1 MSSRTLAIVLIV
13 LGIAGLALFALADVI
28 GFTQPNVFDGS
39 QIVGVVG
46 GALLLLIGIGLLAN
60 AWQEEMAP
68 EAQAAAEA
76 KAEPAKATAPTQAAT
91 PPASAEKDDLTRIE
105 GIGPKLQSVL
115 HAAGIVTYQKLA
127 AETPDNIK
135 QIVQAAG
142 FKAPFNPET
151 WPQQAGLAAQGDWD
165 KLETL
170 QGELK
175 GGRVS

>member
-13 LGIAGLALFALADVI
+13 LGIAGLALFALADAI

-68 EAQAAAEA
+68 AAQAVEEA
-76 KAEPAKATAPTQAAT
+76 KAEPAQAAA

-105 GIGPKLQSVL
+105 GIGPKLQSLL
-115 HAAGIVTYQKLA
+115 HAAGITTYQKLA

-135 QIVQAAG
+135 QVVQAAG

-175 GGRVS
+175 GGRAS

>member
-1 MSSRTLAIVLIV
+1 MSSRTLAIVLIA
-13 LGIAGLALFALADVI
+13 LGAAGLVIFALADAI
-28 GFTQPNVFDGS
+28 GFTQPNVFDS
-39 QIVGVVG
+39 AQTIGVVI

-60 AWQEEMAP
+60 TGQEEAAP
-68 EAQAAAEA
+68 AAQAVKETQ
-76 KAEPAKATAPTQAAT
+76 AEPAKTAT

-115 HAAGIVTYQKLA
+115 HAAGITTYQKLA

-135 QIVQAAG
+135 RVVQAGG

-151 WPQQAGLAAQGDWD
+151 WPQQAGLAAKGDWGE
-165 KLETL
+165 LEAL

-175 GGRVS
+175 GGRAS